1 MIQAVIFDMD
11 GVLLDTEAL
20 ELRCGNEA
28 LAAMGLPLSLSRE
41 VYAETCSMSSSNYQL
56 RLKQEFG
63 EDFDFD
69 CFERRV
75 SGLVADDLRKNGV
88 PMKSGVVETLSAL
101 RANRIKTAVAT
112 STASEKALR
121 YLDELGIRHLFDAVC
136 CGDMVARSKPD
147 PDIYEAAAEALG
159 LPTTDCL
166 AVEDSRN
173 GILSAVSAGCAT
185 VMAPDL
191 LQPDASLS
199 AMCVCVTD
207 RLTNLPDIIALINQG
222 KLNHRGPRPS
232 ESLTKENQNCETQQT

>member
-20 ELRCGNEA
+20 ELRCSNEA

-41 VYAETCSMSSSNYQL
+41 AYAETCSMSSADYRL
-56 RLKQEFG
+56 RLRQNLG

-69 CFERRV
+69 CFQRRV
-75 SGLVADDLRKNGV
+75 SGLMADDLSKNGV
-88 PMKSGVVETLSAL
+88 PMKNGVVETLSAL

-112 STASEKALR
+112 STASEKTLR
-121 YLDELGIRHLFDAVC
+121 YLDELGIRRLFDVVC
-136 CGDMVARSKPD
+136 CGDMVARNKPD
-147 PDIYEAAAEALG
+147 PDIYEAAAKALG
-159 LPTTDCL
+159 LPTADCV

-173 GILSAVSAGCAT
+173 GVLSAVSAGCAT

-191 LQPDASLS
+191 LQPDGRLS

-207 RLTNLPDIIALINQG
+207 RLTNLPDIIARVNQE
-222 KLNHRGPRPS
+222 KLNHRGPAGAPHIIK
-232 ESLTKENQNCETQQT
+232 ESQNCETQQT